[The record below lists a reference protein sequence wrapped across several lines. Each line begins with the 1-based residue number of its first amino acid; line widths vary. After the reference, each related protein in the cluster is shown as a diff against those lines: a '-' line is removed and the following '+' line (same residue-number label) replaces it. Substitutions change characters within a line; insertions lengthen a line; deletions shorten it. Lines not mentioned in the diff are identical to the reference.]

1 MDRRRA
7 TRSSVLS
14 LKTRR
19 SRARISRM
27 KEMFQGASP
36 ETESSPIRATSRLA
50 RSVRKSLDFIPNVC
64 PALILRHNTIQYL
77 LKLIISTYSRIRDY
91 RLLYYSLTS
100 PLGFR
105 LGTIPLFRSLRFLQ
119 RFSYRSP
126 SLSYIAYH
134 LV

>member
-14 LKTRR
+14 LKTRK
-19 SRARISRM
+19 SRARISKM
-27 KEMFQGASP
+27 KEMFQGA
-36 ETESSPIRATSRLA
+36 TESSPIRAASRLA

-105 LGTIPLFRSLRFLQ
+105 LGTIPLFRSLGFLQ